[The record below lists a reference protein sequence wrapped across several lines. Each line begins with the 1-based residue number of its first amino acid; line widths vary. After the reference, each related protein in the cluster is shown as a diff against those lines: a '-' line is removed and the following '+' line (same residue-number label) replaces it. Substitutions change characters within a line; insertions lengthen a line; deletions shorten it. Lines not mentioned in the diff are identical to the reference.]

1 MVIARRV
8 SLSATP
14 TMLNSRKR
22 KLSFTVEGPV
32 AKQSRDDA
40 PIIIS
45 DDSDDEI
52 RHISPPRLT
61 SKQKGKARALLETD
75 DSPPLLRDIDV
86 ISIPDDEEPIIPAV
100 PRHQTPLE
108 ISDHQLDPVEGTPDE
123 FEASNEMRPPDRI
136 LEQFR
141 NIFFGERKCSQC
153 ERPIQPVRSP
163 VCSLPPVLDMR
174 LT

>member
-8 SLSATP
+8 TPSATS
-14 TMLNSRKR
+14 TMVTSRKR
-22 KLSFTVEGPV
+22 KQSITVEGPV
-32 AKQSRDDA
+32 AKQPRNDT

-61 SKQKGKARALLETD
+61 AKQKGKGRALPETGD
-75 DSPPLLRDIDV
+75 PPPRLRDIDV
-86 ISIPDDEEPIIPAV
+86 ISIPDDEEPVLLAV
-100 PRHQTPLE
+100 SRHQTPLE
-108 ISDHQLDPVEGTPDE
+108 ISDHQLDPAERTFDE
-123 FEASNEMRPPDRI
+123 LEISNEMHPPDRI

-153 ERPIQPVRSP
+153 GRPIQPVRNH
-163 VCSLPPVLDMR
+163 VCGLPSVL
-174 LT
+174 L